1 MLSKA
6 KGIEYEI
13 IKLGNKLIL
22 NIYTYNLLNEIV
34 VLQWLWTK
42 EKVPQLV
49 GIFPR
54 NERSTV
60 YLGINVSNLEEYSNF
75 VRKKFLEFE
84 KKNQG

>member
-6 KGIEYEI
+6 EGIEYEI
-13 IKLGNKLIL
+13 IKLGNELIL

-54 NERSTV
+54 NERSTD